1 MFVRD
6 ATPEEAQGAAPK
18 EERCDRCGSDADL
31 RLLVF
36 HGRVRYAERTVCD
49 ECAETLFESFI
60 ETGVEPL
67 RA

>member
-1 MFVRD
+1 MLVRE
-6 ATPEEAQGAAPK
+6 ATAEEAAQTEPK
-18 EERCDRCGSDADL
+18 EAACDRCGSTNDL
-31 RLLVF
+31 RLLMF

-60 ETGVEPL
+60 ESP